1 MDIIKIYGADAI
13 RMYEMFMGPFDQ
25 AVSWSDDG
33 MVGPFRFLERVWK
46 IGQRNFVTQ
55 SDDKLEKLLHKTIKK
70 VTEDIEAMRFNTAIS
85 SMMILATEMEK
96 VEKLDVK
103 SYKLF
108 LQILSPFAPHITE
121 ELWSIVGDPEGKSTS
136 YGAGKKSINLSTWP
150 TWDESLLVDSE
161 VKIIIQINGKM
172 RGEMMV
178 GVDVTEEEI
187 KKMAVENEAVL
198 KYVSGQEIKKVIY
211 VKNRLVNIVI

>member
-1 MDIIKIYGADAI
+1 MESPK
-13 RMYEMFMGPFDQ
+13 
-25 AVSWSDDG
+25 V
-33 MVGPFRFLERVWK
+33 V
-46 IGQRNFVTQ
+46 
-55 SDDKLEKLLHKTIKK
+55 KLNSEVEKLLNQTVKK
-70 VTEDIEAMRFNTAIS
+70 VSEDIENMRFNTAIS
-85 SMMILATEMEK
+85 AMMIFVND
-96 VEKLDVK
+96 VEKKNFQLSTLHFK
-103 SYKLF
+103 TFLKL
-108 LQILSPFAPHITE
+108 LSPFAPHITE
-121 ELWSIVGDPEGKSTS
+121 ELWSVMGDPEGKSTS

-150 TWDESLLVDSE
+150 TWDESLIVDSE

-178 GVDVTEEEI
+178 GVNVEEEEI